1 MKEKASADP
10 LSKYLTR
17 KQKNQME
24 VSMVCHPIISNHITL
39 NSSYH
44 TIPSTS
50 HHRFTL
56 FPTSNPPTHLH
67 FHFFLFLFLS
77 DCFQTKQHTLI
88 RSSCPN
94 EMCLDMSP
102 QIVLSGKL
110 RAAIRTLKA
119 RRFLLRHSLHFRR
132 RRRHWKL
139 RWPRLDRWLVVVGVH
154 GQRTSLRW
162 RHGAGR
168 V

>member
-1 MKEKASADP
+1 
-10 LSKYLTR
+10 
-17 KQKNQME
+17 
-24 VSMVCHPIISNHITL
+24 MVCHPIISSHITL
-39 NSSYH
+39 SHH

-50 HHRFTL
+50 HHCFTL
-56 FPTSNPPTHLH
+56 FPTSHPPIH
-67 FHFFLFLFLS
+67 FHFLLFLFLS

-88 RSSCPN
+88 RSSCLN
-94 EMCLDMSP
+94 KMRLDMSP

-119 RRFLLRHSLHFRR
+119 RRFLLCHSLRFRR
-132 RRRHWKL
+132 RRRHWNL
-139 RWPRLDRWLVVVGVH
+139 RWPRLDRWLVVVGVR

-168 V
+168 VRPREWCYFWIRRHGR

>member
-1 MKEKASADP
+1 
-10 LSKYLTR
+10 
-17 KQKNQME
+17 
-24 VSMVCHPIISNHITL
+24 MVCHPIISSHITL
-39 NSSYH
+39 ISSYR
-44 TIPSTS
+44 TVPSNITS
-50 HHRFTL
+50 FHSL
-56 FPTSNPPTHLH
+56 PNFPSSYPFP
-67 FHFFLFLFLS
+67 FLSLSLLS

-88 RSSCPN
+88 QSSCLN
-94 EMCLDMSP
+94 EMRLDMSP

-132 RRRHWKL
+132 WRRHWKL
-139 RWPRLDRWLVVVGVH
+139 RWPRLDRWLVVVGVR

-168 V
+168 E